1 MYNVL
6 SDAGCFIMYL
16 TWKSLFSVDLVLFSC
31 VCVCVSCDSMSFEGH
46 SKIVHPCNYLIEV

>member
-31 VCVCVSCDSMSFEGH
+31 VCVSCDLMSFEGR
-46 SKIVHPCNYLIEV
+46 SKIVHLCNYLIEV